1 MRLNVEDDDVKK
13 MFNKIK
19 YIKNLDDKIAVLIAT
34 LGGIGFYTRA
44 PGTLGSAA
52 AALIS
57 AVVAVPAWA
66 IFIFTIL
73 GIWSSCKAEKVL
85 AEIQNSA
92 KKHDPGCIVIDEA
105 VGVWLSI
112 LMLPKGFIIPGFVL
126 FRIIDI
132 LKPFPVYLFEKLPS
146 GYGIMADDMAGGV
159 IVNILLRIFI
169 YLY

>member
-1 MRLNVEDDDVKK
+1 
-13 MFNKIK
+13 MFDKLK
-19 YIKNLDDKIAVLIAT
+19 SIKNLDDKIAVLIAT
-34 LGGIGFYTRA
+34 LGGIGFYTNA

-57 AVVAVPAWA
+57 AVIDVPLWA
-66 IFIFTIL
+66 IFILIIL
-73 GIWSSCKAEKVL
+73 GIWASCRAEKVL

-112 LMLPKGFIIPGFVL
+112 LMLPKSFIIPGFVL
-126 FRIIDI
+126 FRIVDI
-132 LKPFPVYLFEKLPS
+132 LKPFPVYLFEKIPS
-146 GYGIMADDMAGGV
+146 GWGIMADDIAGGV

-169 YLY
+169 YYFI